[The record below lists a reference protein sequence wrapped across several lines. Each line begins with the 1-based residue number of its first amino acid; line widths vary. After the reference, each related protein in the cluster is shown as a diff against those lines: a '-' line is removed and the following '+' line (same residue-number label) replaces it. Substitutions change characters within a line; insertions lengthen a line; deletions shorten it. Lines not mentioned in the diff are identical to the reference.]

1 MTGKELVLE
10 AYVRAEQE
18 RPPWVPFTGV
28 HAGALAGYTAS
39 EYLLDANKIVTGVQ
53 AAYDLYRPDGLPV
66 LFDLQLEA
74 EVLGARLQWADD
86 APPSVASH
94 PLEQGYEGLT
104 QLHMPAENEGR
115 IPLAIAAT
123 RALHKS
129 IGQHIALYGLVT
141 GPFTLASHMRG
152 VNIFLDMFDAP
163 DQLLKLMNFCGQ
175 VARRMADYYMAAG
188 ADIIA
193 VVDPMISQI
202 SPEHFRQYVHDEALA
217 TFSHI
222 RSAGRLSSYFVCGNA
237 TSILAEMAA
246 SQPDGIAVDENVDMS
261 VAKKVAAQFG
271 ISYAGNIPLTTT
283 MLFGSEVENMS
294 TVLDLVEK
302 NAGPGYI
309 LSPGCDIPY
318 AVPVSNI
325 GALTMAIHKPEE
337 ARVIVANQQSSS
349 SEKVN
354 VTLPNY
360 NQLKRPLVEVITI
373 DSDTCPPCKYMVEA
387 TRQVAKMIPGGIDWQ
402 EHKITTP
409 ENVARMR
416 LLGVKNLPT
425 IVINGKVAFISRI
438 PDLDTYSQAILKKG
452 DT

>member
-1 MTGKELVLE
+1 
-10 AYVRAEQE
+10 
-18 RPPWVPFTGV
+18 
-28 HAGALAGYTAS
+28 
-39 EYLLDANKIVTGVQ
+39 
-53 AAYDLYRPDGLPV
+53 
-66 LFDLQLEA
+66 
-74 EVLGARLQWADD
+74 
-86 APPSVASH
+86 
-94 PLEQGYEGLT
+94 
-104 QLHMPAENEGR
+104 
-115 IPLAIAAT
+115 
-123 RALHKS
+123 
-129 IGQHIALYGLVT
+129 
-141 GPFTLASHMRG
+141 
-152 VNIFLDMFDAP
+152 
-163 DQLLKLMNFCGQ
+163 
-175 VARRMADYYMAAG
+175 
-188 ADIIA
+188 
-193 VVDPMISQI
+193 
-202 SPEHFRQYVHDEALA
+202 
-217 TFSHI
+217 
-222 RSAGRLSSYFVCGNA
+222 
-237 TSILAEMAA
+237 
-246 SQPDGIAVDENVDMS
+246 VDENVDMS